1 VETRRRGGERL
12 RDSRITAET
21 IRRITASLSRSPL
34 RPKDREG
41 RPGGL
46 VELEAGAKPIIVG
59 DLHACLENL
68 KLILAHEDNDRKILR
83 GECLLI
89 LLGDS
94 VHNDQTGQLREMA
107 SSLATLEHIF
117 RLFQRYHGR
126 LVHVRGNHDS
136 FDERLVKNGIAQGL
150 EFRRHVVQERGE
162 PYAAA
167 VAEFFEALPLFVIG
181 KGFVIAHAG
190 PIRGGAEREE
200 LIDIRFNPDEY
211 QQLLWNRINEF
222 GGTTTIKE
230 YDHSDIRASLQK
242 LGLAAKT
249 HFIVGHNPLWSN
261 GERSGLWRNVL
272 GIENHHILYSGHG
285 TRAPYLTFQRGRLQV
300 HFASPEVK
308 EPRYV

>member
-1 VETRRRGGERL
+1 MKTTPEAIRG
-12 RDSRITAET
+12 
-21 IRRITASLSRSPL
+21 ITASLLRSPL

-41 RPGGL
+41 RAGGL
-46 VELEAGAKPIIVG
+46 VELDGEARPIIVG

-68 KLILAHEDNDRKILR
+68 QRILAHDDNDGKIRR
-83 GECLLI
+83 GEALLI

-117 RLFQRYHGR
+117 GLFRRYRNR
-126 LVHVRGNHDS
+126 LVYVRGNHDS
-136 FDERLVKNGIAQGL
+136 FDERLVKSGIAQGQ
-150 EFRRHVVQERGE
+150 EFHRYVVRERGK

-167 VAEFFEALPLFVIG
+167 VAEFFESLPMFVIG
-181 KGFVIAHAG
+181 RGFVIAHAG

-200 LIDIRFNPDEY
+200 LIDVRFNPDEY

-230 YDHSDIRASLQK
+230 YDGSDVRASLRK
-242 LGLAAKT
+242 LGLPART
-249 HFIVGHNPLWSN
+249 HFIVGHNPLWNN

-272 GIENHHILYSGHG
+272 GIEGHHILYSGHG

-300 HFASPEVK
+300 HFAIPETR
-308 EPRYV
+308 EALYA